1 MSELSSDSFLPFAK
15 FLLRTFVCRNAR
27 SQFHVKGFS
36 DYHTFWIPVVPNQ
49 TADILLPVMPGVLNP
64 EAVRSKCLPLEP
76 AAVRQ
81 LSGNPDIYVLQ
92 FCWAMLFHTD
102 HRNESDFCR
111 RTGIPPD
118 WGLLHQR
125 GCLLISDKWNK
136 LNSDIAQSDIPD
148 IVPVKCY
155 QPPSCPFSYYN
166 APEKKS
172 TSAFQKK
179 FIKISELRGMVK

>member
-1 MSELSSDSFLPFAK
+1 MYCNFAEPC
-15 FLLRTFVCRNAR
+15 FFILTIEMNQIFVGGQEYLLTEVFCI
-27 SQFHVKGFS
+27 KG
-36 DYHTFWIPVVPNQ
+36 V
-49 TADILLPVMPGVLNP
+49 A
-64 EAVRSKCLPLEP
+64 
-76 AAVRQ
+76 
-81 LSGNPDIYVLQ
+81 
-92 FCWAMLFHTD
+92 
-102 HRNESDFCR
+102 
-111 RTGIPPD
+111 
-118 WGLLHQR
+118 
-125 GCLLISDKWNK
+125 LLISDKWNK

>member
-1 MSELSSDSFLPFAK
+1 MMPPFVVFPTNRIAH
-15 FLLRTFVCRNAR
+15 FVEV
-27 SQFHVKGFS
+27 SL
-36 DYHTFWIPVVPNQ
+36 Y
-49 TADILLPVMPGVLNP
+49 
-64 EAVRSKCLPLEP
+64 
-76 AAVRQ
+76 
-81 LSGNPDIYVLQ
+81 
-92 FCWAMLFHTD
+92 LFY
-102 HRNESDFCR
+102 
-111 RTGIPPD
+111 
-118 WGLLHQR
+118 LAQQV
-125 GCLLISDKWNK
+125 K